1 MSAEASV
8 GERLALVRERIAR
21 AATRAGRTAQDVVL
35 VGVAKRQP
43 AALVTAAVRAGL
55 RDVGENYFQEARAK
69 IPTVRASLEGSGCA
83 PPRWHFVGRLQRNKA
98 GHVAQHFDVVQTL
111 DRSDVGA
118 ALDRRAGQAN
128 RKLEVLI
135 EVNLSG
141 EATKGGVDP
150 DRLPDLLAAST
161 AWANL
166 DVAGLMTMPA
176 PSADPEAARPAFAR
190 LRRLAGSLRDAPG
203 GAGLRE
209 LSMGMSAD
217 FEIAIEEGATLVRV
231 GTAIF
236 GARER

>member
-1 MSAEASV
+1 VSAEPGVA
-8 GERLALVRERIAR
+8 ERLVDVRARIEQ
-21 AATRAGRTAQDVVL
+21 AAARAGRTAEDVVL
-35 VGVAKRQP
+35 VGVAKRHP
-43 AALVTAAVRAGL
+43 ADLVTAAVRAGL
-55 RDVGENYFQEARAK
+55 RDVGENYVQEAREK
-69 IPTVRASLEGSGCA
+69 MPNVRASLEGSGCA

-98 GHVAQHFDVVQTL
+98 GPVAQGFDVVQTL

-118 ALDRRAGQAN
+118 ALDRRAGQAG
-128 RKLEVLI
+128 RRLEVLI

-161 AWANL
+161 AWAHL
-166 DVAGLMTMPA
+166 DVSGLMTMPA

-190 LRRLAGSLRDAPG
+190 LRGLVESLRDTPG

-217 FEIAIEEGATLVRV
+217 FEVAIEEGATLVRI

-236 GARER
+236 GPRDR